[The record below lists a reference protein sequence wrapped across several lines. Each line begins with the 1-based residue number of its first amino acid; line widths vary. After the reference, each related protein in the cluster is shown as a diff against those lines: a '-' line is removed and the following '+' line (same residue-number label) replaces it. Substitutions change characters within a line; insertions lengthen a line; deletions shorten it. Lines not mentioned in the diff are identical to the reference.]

1 MFSLPSPSHLYNVC
15 YVLYKTSHLLISRCS
30 HAVTAKKCKN
40 LEVQL
45 MVSST
50 NCSNPS
56 KWHYPL
62 HLLAVRKL
70 VDGLI
75 KTAFYFSVLGVS
87 VRSYIELPFY
97 TKYLLI
103 AAYLAS
109 YNPAHT
115 DRRFFT
121 KQGRRGISNRA
132 KAAAKGKKSNTQLT
146 GTTVYMG
153 AA

>member
-1 MFSLPSPSHLYNVC
+1 MAS
-15 YVLYKTSHLLISRCS
+15 
-30 HAVTAKKCKN
+30 CKN
-40 LEVQL
+40 EFLC
-45 MVSST
+45 T
-50 NCSNPS
+50 
-56 KWHYPL
+56 
-62 HLLAVRKL
+62 LLGVRKFA
-70 VDGLI
+70 DGLI
-75 KTAFYFSVLGVS
+75 ETAFYFSVLGVS

-146 GTTVYMG
+146 GTTVYRG
-153 AA
+153 VASDFVGVRTGRKVRPPKELQTRRSWGHARP

>member
-1 MFSLPSPSHLYNVC
+1 MAS
-15 YVLYKTSHLLISRCS
+15 
-30 HAVTAKKCKN
+30 CKN
-40 LEVQL
+40 EFLC
-45 MVSST
+45 T
-50 NCSNPS
+50 
-56 KWHYPL
+56 
-62 HLLAVRKL
+62 LLGVRKFA
-70 VDGLI
+70 DALI
-75 KTAFYFSVLGVS
+75 ETAFYFSILGVS

-146 GTTVYMG
+146 GTTVYRG
-153 AA
+153 VALDFVGVRTGRNVRPPKELKTRWGWGPAPP

>member
-1 MFSLPSPSHLYNVC
+1 M
-15 YVLYKTSHLLISRCS
+15 
-30 HAVTAKKCKN
+30 
-40 LEVQL
+40 
-45 MVSST
+45 MSST

-56 KWHYPL
+56 KWHY
-62 HLLAVRKL
+62 LLYLLVVRKL

-75 KTAFYFSVLGVS
+75 ETAFYFSVLGVS

-132 KAAAKGKKSNTQLT
+132 KAAAKGKNSNTQLT

>member
-1 MFSLPSPSHLYNVC
+1 MAS
-15 YVLYKTSHLLISRCS
+15 
-30 HAVTAKKCKN
+30 CKN
-40 LEVQL
+40 EFLC
-45 MVSST
+45 T
-50 NCSNPS
+50 
-56 KWHYPL
+56 
-62 HLLAVRKL
+62 LLGVRKL
-70 VDGLI
+70 VDGRI
-75 KTAFYFSVLGVS
+75 ETAFYFSVLGVS

-146 GTTVYMG
+146 GTTV
-153 AA
+153 

>member
-1 MFSLPSPSHLYNVC
+1 MAS
-15 YVLYKTSHLLISRCS
+15 
-30 HAVTAKKCKN
+30 CKN
-40 LEVQL
+40 EFLCTL
-45 MVSST
+45 FG
-50 NCSNPS
+50 
-56 KWHYPL
+56 
-62 HLLAVRKL
+62 VRKFA
-70 VDGLI
+70 DGLI
-75 KTAFYFSVLGVS
+75 ETAFYRYFSILGVS

-146 GTTVYMG
+146 GTTVYRG
-153 AA
+153 VA